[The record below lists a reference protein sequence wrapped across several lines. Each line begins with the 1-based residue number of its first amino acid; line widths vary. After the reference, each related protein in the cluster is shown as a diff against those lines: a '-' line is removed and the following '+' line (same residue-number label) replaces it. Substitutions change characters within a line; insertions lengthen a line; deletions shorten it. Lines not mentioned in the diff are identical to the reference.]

1 MSNCCIAKN
10 KLKTELRFIG
20 VFEHCYDDKLYQHKL
35 HWFERLK
42 QVKHSIH
49 QLNNTM
55 NTNSLLLMSCGGGAS
70 DTEDVSNV
78 LALKWTLFRS

>member
-20 VFEHCYDDKLYQHKL
+20 LFEHCYHDKLYQHKL

-42 QVKHSIH
+42 QVKLSIH

-55 NTNSLLLMSCGGGAS
+55 NTNSPLLMSCDCGAS
-70 DTEDVSNV
+70 DTADMSNF
-78 LALKWTLFRS
+78 LALK